1 MNKQTLIWT
10 LIIAVPVG
18 IAALVTGYIYR
29 ETGDL
34 PFQNESE
41 VSAPQATTAGET
53 TPNVAAAPDKAATPA
68 AETSPSEEVAETP
81 ASPDAQVAVTADPAK
96 PSFDVVGVEPTG
108 ETVVAGRSE
117 AGAIVALTANG
128 EVVGK
133 SIANEVGEW
142 TIILNEPL
150 KPGDYDVG
158 LETHDQN
165 GEVISGSEE
174 RVAVSI
180 AQGGKEQP
188 LVVLN
193 SPDGPSDILQKPETA
208 APSAVAEAPAS
219 SPDDT
224 PKAKETVVAAAP
236 GTDDQNSEAAVDK
249 PAETAAADTGIAAS
263 ADTGIAEEK
272 TAAEDSETAA
282 NTPEKQPAEEQTPTA
297 STEVA
302 AASEKPAT
310 TETGQAGAVQSSEG
324 DVTAGEETETAD
336 AATESASQE
345 VSEGSQQVAL
355 ATDAAQ
361 NDAPSATKSASSGA
375 SASEET
381 ASAPSAT
388 ETSSSDQQ
396 LAAAPPSQPP
406 SSSETPAPT
415 NDSTAAGATSQTN
428 DPTPSVTVEAVE
440 SEKDKVY
447 VAGTGDPGSSVRVYV
462 GDDYQGE
469 AKVNSSGKWLVEGNK
484 NVAEGNVEVR
494 ADMIGDDGSSVD
506 ARAAVVFEKEQDQ
519 QIVLTKVVVSGSGSS
534 PDAQGAEV
542 QKALPV
548 VIIRKGDNLWRISRR
563 LYGEGIRY
571 TTIYQAN
578 QGQIRN
584 PDLIYPGQVFLTPE
598 GDLNWPKPDA
608 DNGRNG

>member
-1 MNKQTLIWT
+1 MGFTMNKQTLIWT

-53 TPNVAAAPDKAATPA
+53 TPNVAAAPDKDATPA

-208 APSAVAEAPAS
+208 APSAVAEAPADS
-219 SPDDT
+219 TDDT
-224 PKAKETVVAAAP
+224 QKAKETVVAAAP
-236 GTDDQNSEAAVDK
+236 GTDDQSSETAVEK
-249 PAETAAADTGIAAS
+249 PAETAATDTGL
-263 ADTGIAEEK
+263 AEEK
-272 TAAEDSETAA
+272 TAAEESETAA
-282 NTPEKQPAEEQTPTA
+282 ATPEKQPAEEQSQTA

-302 AASEKPAT
+302 AASEEPAT

-345 VSEGSQQVAL
+345 VSEGSQQVAM

-361 NDAPSATKSASSGA
+361 NGASSATQSASSSA

-381 ASAPSAT
+381 ATAPVAANASDT
-388 ETSSSDQQ
+388 EQ
-396 LAAAPPSQPP
+396 LAAAPASKPNTPSHAPA
-406 SSSETPAPT
+406 SE
-415 NDSTAAGATSQTN
+415 STAAGATSQTN

-534 PDAQGAEV
+534 PDAQGAAV

>member
-53 TPNVAAAPDKAATPA
+53 TPKVAAAPDKDATPA

-236 GTDDQNSEAAVDK
+236 GTDDQNSETAVEK
-249 PAETAAADTGIAAS
+249 PTETAAADAGV
-263 ADTGIAEEK
+263 AEEK
-272 TAAEDSETAA
+272 TAAEESETAA
-282 NTPEKQPAEEQTPTA
+282 ATPEKQPAEEQSQTA

-302 AASEKPAT
+302 AASEEPAT

-324 DVTAGEETETAD
+324 DVTAGEETQTAD
-336 AATESASQE
+336 AATESASQNA
-345 VSEGSQQVAL
+345 SDGSQQVAL
-355 ATDAAQ
+355 ATEAAQ
-361 NDAPSATKSASSGA
+361 NGTSSATQSETPSVTG
-375 SASEET
+375 SEET
-381 ASAPSAT
+381 ATAPGT
-388 ETSSSDQQ
+388 TDTSSNDQQ
-396 LAAAPPSQPP
+396 LAAAPPSQPTG
-406 SSSETPAPT
+406 SSETPAPT

-469 AKVNSSGKWLVEGNK
+469 AKVNSSGKWLVEGSK

-519 QIVLTKVVVSGSGSS
+519 QIVLTKVVASGSGGS
-534 PDAQGAEV
+534 PNAQGAEV